1 MASKILVNSIAKER
15 ITKKLSF
22 LLITLVLLNSCAI
35 NKNIKD
41 ESGLFC
47 SFSSSCDDYIYGCN
61 LIIKLDS
68 NNIELEEFT
77 HSVGI
82 GQYYGKGK
90 WSYISKKRIVF
101 ECDNIPAWDSIN
113 NPYYRPPLN
122 WNPYSYKE
130 YIKKISDKKI
140 IYFVKI
146 GKRYRKT
153 ILRSDWCDCIPERE
167 ISIIINGQIPQQTPP

>member
-1 MASKILVNSIAKER
+1 MVHKIIVNVLIKKIL
-15 ITKKLSF
+15 F
-22 LLITLVLLNSCAI
+22 LFIISVLLNNCAI

-41 ESGLFC
+41 ESRLFC

-61 LIIKLDS
+61 LIIKTDS

-90 WSYISKKRIVF
+90 WSYISKKRIIF
-101 ECDNIPAWDSIN
+101 ECDSITEWDWEAH
-113 NPYYRPPLN
+113 PYQPEI
-122 WNPYSYKE
+122 WNPNSYKE

-153 ILRSDWCDCIPERE
+153 ILRSDWCDCIPEKER
-167 ISIIINGQIPQQTPP
+167 SIIIKGLIPEQIR